1 MDTAADKRRNAAQ
14 LQQNIW
20 RAAFDFYER
29 RMTAPPCPGW
39 WDATARQM
47 EAVADRLGHDPFAV
61 DMLIAVYSELERKRG
76 DMR

>member
-1 MDTAADKRRNAAQ
+1 
-14 LQQNIW
+14 
-20 RAAFDFYER
+20 
-29 RMTAPPCPGW
+29 MTAPPCPGW

>member
-1 MDTAADKRRNAAQ
+1 
-14 LQQNIW
+14 
-20 RAAFDFYER
+20 
-29 RMTAPPCPGW
+29 MTAPPCPGW
-39 WDATARQM
+39 WDATARPM